1 MKIIKTKGIESILP
15 IKINVSKARWKEIQ
29 IGLFSLG
36 CRWSYS
42 GRSIVE
48 SYEPYLFIDKHK
60 HIRCSTSK
68 DIFDCH
74 VYKEMLE
81 HKLL

>member
-1 MKIIKTKGIESILP
+1 MKIIRTKEIESILP
-15 IKINVSKARWKEIQ
+15 IKINVSRTRWKEIQ
-29 IGLFSLG
+29 IRLFSLG

-42 GRSIVE
+42 GKSIIE
-48 SYEPYLFIDKHK
+48 TYEPYLFVDKHK
-60 HIRCSTSK
+60 HIRCSIDK
-68 DIFDCH
+68 DLFDGH